1 MSLPSTHAT
10 FFPLQYHTHA
20 RFACNGRWS
29 SLPTPCQDGGLLSCD
44 AHIAMTVLSYTQET
58 SSDSPIW
65 SSTDCPITR
74 RNAQMNGSRFD
85 WPDTSSVL
93 REKKESE
100 RFLGGKI
107 TGSRWKIS
115 FFRGRHG
122 ILFFI
127 SLSFVS
133 FFSSSTLM
141 ALRLGMRHSMTRPIR
156 HSDTGDQGGGRRWT
170 DQPQTIRTRQ
180 PRDVAIVCFAVVVN
194 DERKKNRP
202 PVKRRRRRRVGGQH
216 APDEMQRNI
225 FFFFPK
231 SEKKNVC
238 VCVRCFAW
246 NEKKRKEKRKFSYF
260 HCGRCC

>member
-1 MSLPSTHAT
+1 
-10 FFPLQYHTHA
+10 
-20 RFACNGRWS
+20 
-29 SLPTPCQDGGLLSCD
+29 
-44 AHIAMTVLSYTQET
+44 
-58 SSDSPIW
+58 
-65 SSTDCPITR
+65 
-74 RNAQMNGSRFD
+74 MNGSRFD

-133 FFSSSTLM
+133 FFSSTLM

-202 PVKRRRRRRVGGQH
+202 PVKRRRRRVGGQH
-216 APDEMQRNI
+216 APDEMQRNV

-246 NEKKRKEKRKFSYF
+246 NEKKRKEKKADTDITVTANNFDGRFIQRNHQKTTKRNRLEEYNKTGPAKVTRTTSKPSSFFYDYF
-260 HCGRCC
+260 PFGK